1 MKDNVKYPFFK
12 KLLAKHSEDE
22 EQEDVET
29 SLQAFIDDVRQIS
42 ELVRN
47 DVKLYAPLRQCSK
60 LEEITSTSAFWKV
73 KFCLQKF
80 LSLKACWQ
88 DEALAIWCR
97 ILPEI
102 RKDIPE
108 IDFVASLGS
117 NKTSNN
123 EYVISEQ
130 RFRQIL
136 CSPNID
142 IFLSEI
148 LSCIRRLHGNVNV
161 VSLLDY
167 IFLWCRDNDGYA
179 FGSKG
184 IYQVRQTAN
193 FIWSESFFS
202 SRSK

>member
-47 DVKLYAPLRQCSK
+47 DVKLYAPLR
-60 LEEITSTSAFWKV
+60 KV